1 MGWDQAARWH
11 VGEQNETALHPEHR
25 EREGV
30 GGLSAMVEV
39 SSRLMTDSGS

>member
-1 MGWDQAARWH
+1 MGWDYCFEKNA
-11 VGEQNETALHPEHR
+11 QNETALHPEHR